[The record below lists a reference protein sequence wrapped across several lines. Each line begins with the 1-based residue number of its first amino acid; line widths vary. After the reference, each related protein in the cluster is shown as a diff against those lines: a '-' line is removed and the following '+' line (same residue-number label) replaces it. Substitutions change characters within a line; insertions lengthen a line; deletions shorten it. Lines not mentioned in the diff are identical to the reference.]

1 MNAQRQAR
9 VSELLQALDSGLNII
24 QAGSVW
30 PSCSPF
36 VETVTNEY
44 LARHIELREWGF
56 GFTATTATDLQTY
69 HKGFVRVG
77 REWQVE
83 PQRIEAEVET
93 AVEPS
98 PFYGLR
104 GDA

>member
-1 MNAQRQAR
+1 MHAQRQSR
-9 VSELLQALDSGLNII
+9 VVELLHALDSGRNII

-36 VETVTNEY
+36 VGTVTNEY

-56 GFTATTATDLQTY
+56 GFTATIATDLQTY
-69 HKGFVRVG
+69 RKGFVRVG
-77 REWQVE
+77 REWQVG

-98 PFYGLR
+98 PFYSLR